1 MFDPT
6 PYRRQKRVGASK
18 MSNANK
24 AAREHLQHWLLEVFQ
39 RCASRCETAQARI
52 DLLRTYSNIVI
63 LWQSTFGLQMERA
76 AWNSGYKQEL
86 CELDPK
92 GTRQIVHACWACQH
106 FRAEVRHHVIELQ
119 HGGFSNDAANL
130 VPLCNECHGRI
141 HHWLMFDFEKY
152 RIKHLLVHVG
162 VITYKGEMCAIMDD
176 LLLNAISAEEAKGA
190 MLALLDEFNGSFCRP
205 CVQTMI
211 STGTNEAEK
220 LAQATAEF
228 NALSEATQ

>member
-1 MFDPT
+1 
-6 PYRRQKRVGASK
+6 
-18 MSNANK
+18 
-24 AAREHLQHWLLEVFQ
+24 
-39 RCASRCETAQARI
+39 
-52 DLLRTYSNIVI
+52 
-63 LWQSTFGLQMERA
+63 
-76 AWNSGYKQEL
+76 
-86 CELDPK
+86 
-92 GTRQIVHACWACQH
+92 
-106 FRAEVRHHVIELQ
+106 
-119 HGGFSNDAANL
+119 
-130 VPLCNECHGRI
+130 
-141 HHWLMFDFEKY
+141 MFDFEKY

-205 CVQTMI
+205 CVQTML

>member
-6 PYRRQKRVGASK
+6 PYRWQKRVGASK

-92 GTRQIVHACWACQH
+92 GTRQIVHAAGLVNISVPRYGTTSSSCNMADSPTMRPTLC
-106 FRAEVRHHVIELQ
+106 RSVTNAMD
-119 HGGFSNDAANL
+119 GF
-130 VPLCNECHGRI
+130 
-141 HHWLMFDFEKY
+141 
-152 RIKHLLVHVG
+152 
-162 VITYKGEMCAIMDD
+162 ITG
-176 LLLNAISAEEAKGA
+176 
-190 MLALLDEFNGSFCRP
+190 
-205 CVQTMI
+205 
-211 STGTNEAEK
+211 
-220 LAQATAEF
+220 
-228 NALSEATQ
+228 